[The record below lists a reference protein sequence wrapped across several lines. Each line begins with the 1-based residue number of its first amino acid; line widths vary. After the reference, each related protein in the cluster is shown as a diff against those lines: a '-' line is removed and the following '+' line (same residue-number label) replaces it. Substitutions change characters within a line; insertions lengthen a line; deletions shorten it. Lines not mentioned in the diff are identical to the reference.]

1 MDAITKTTQQQHPQ
15 YAENKFKK
23 AGVNISGEAIDLLI
37 ERCSGDV
44 SQFENEFI
52 KLKNYSN
59 DITLNDVKKIVFEP
73 LNDNNFEIL
82 NSLVNGKYSKA
93 LKVYRDLKIMNVEP
107 TTLISMLVTQLKFY
121 DQVFYLYNEKKI
133 DISSISKE
141 LKTSDKRIY
150 YITKN
155 VTNLNGRNI
164 SNLIHQLYLLDLKIK
179 TGQIDRFFG
188 FEMFI
193 LNFQYY
199 MK

>member
-1 MDAITKTTQQQHPQ
+1 MSKYQWKQ